1 MNHLF
6 HPWLESPEANPR
18 PVGLN
23 DQQHATSRPH
33 FKKLGSIFDTTMM
46 LYCTCKQI
54 TLFSLNN
61 FSSWCTPL
69 CSMFTGWG
77 PDKSR
82 STLSKLENAAF
93 PVLQKKVILVKLPAW
108 PTQGQLAEVSF
119 VHVQC
124 WICCSL
130 ILPTLQ
136 EGACFPPQLPPAQPP
151 PAAVTA
157 PGAQASAHPCYSF
170 GSSTITLQYLLSRL
184 D

>member
-33 FKKLGSIFDTTMM
+33 FKKWGSLFDTTMI

-61 FSSWCTPL
+61 FSSWCAPL
-69 CSMFTGWG
+69 CCMFTGWR

-82 STLSKLENAAF
+82 SIFSNPENAAF

-108 PTQGQLAEVSF
+108 LTQEQLDEVSF

-130 ILPTLQ
+130 ICRRVLAFLRSCLLLSLHLQ
-136 EGACFPPQLPPAQPP
+136 QSQLRGLRLQHTHATVL
-151 PAAVTA
+151 AAV
-157 PGAQASAHPCYSF
+157 Q
-170 GSSTITLQYLLSRL
+170 
-184 D
+184 